1 VNQSVVITL
10 IPLSPE
16 YHVAAL
22 SAVYQAVPNYWAFYH
37 LPGSPPGQAE
47 NDLRAAAGTP
57 GRQLMG
63 IVRQLDGRESDA
75 AGELI
80 GMADFRQHWPGAHV
94 VSIGMFMV
102 VEALQRQGIGRQAWA
117 LLEPWFIQT
126 AKMHK
131 ARVGVEQFNPIALQ
145 FFTSL
150 GFHLTGQ
157 TNRHR
162 VGDKFVRLLY
172 LEKEW

>member
-1 VNQSVVITL
+1 MNEPVVISL
-10 IPLSPE
+10 IPLSYE

-22 SAVYQAVPNYWAFYH
+22 TAVYQAVPNYWALYH
-37 LPGSPPGQAE
+37 LPGAPPGQAE
-47 NDLRAAAGTP
+47 NDLRLAASTP

-63 IVRQLDGRESDA
+63 IVRRLDNDEPDSSA
-75 AGELI
+75 EMV
-80 GMADFRQHWPGAHV
+80 GMVDFRQHWLGAHV
-94 VSIGMFMV
+94 VSVGMFMV
-102 VEALQRQGIGRQAWA
+102 IEALQRQGIGRQAWS
-117 LLEPWFIQT
+117 LLEPWLFQT

-131 ARVGVEQFNPIALQ
+131 ARAGVEQFNPIALQ

-150 GFHLTGQ
+150 GFQLTGQ